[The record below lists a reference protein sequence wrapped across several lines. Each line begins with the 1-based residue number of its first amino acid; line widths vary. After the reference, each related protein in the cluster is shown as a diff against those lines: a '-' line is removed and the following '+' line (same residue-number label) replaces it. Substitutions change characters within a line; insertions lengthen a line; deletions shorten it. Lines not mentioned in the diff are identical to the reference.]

1 MQRSKTSR
9 FILVILAAIALTLPA
24 IAQDDRGKA
33 ELNTI
38 NGKITIDYGR
48 PQLKGRDPLSW
59 QKDGTFWRMGSNATT
74 IFESP
79 VELTFGSV
87 KVAKGKFSLWL
98 EKVNADQYRL
108 VFNSDTPSMG
118 MSHDAAKD
126 VAAVALKK
134 ESLTAPVEV
143 FTIELK
149 ATPKGGTFIMT
160 WATAKLSADFQIGK

>member
-1 MQRSKTSR
+1 MQLSKTSR
-9 FILVILAAIALTLPA
+9 FILVILAVIALTIPA
-24 IAQDDRGKA
+24 FTQADRGKA

-38 NGKITIDYGR
+38 SGKITIDYGR

-59 QKDGTFWRMGSNATT
+59 QKDGTFWRMGSNSTT
-74 IFESP
+74 IFESS
-79 VELTFGSV
+79 VDLTFGSV

-108 VFNSDTPSMG
+108 VLNSDTPSMG

-134 ESLTAPVEV
+134 ESLSAPVEV

-149 ATPKGGTFIMT
+149 ATTGGGAFIMT
-160 WATAKLSADFQIGK
+160 WATIKLSADFQIGK